1 MLNCFRNRLERER
14 ERDISE
20 QIALGMPAKTISGG
34 ETQFDSRLFNQSKG
48 MDSGFAD
55 EDAYNVYDKYVQQ
68 CISTISIFDFF
79 NLCLAILNF
88 RINYF
93 QAVETRK

>member
-1 MLNCFRNRLERER
+1 MFFKSKVYINVSFCFIFRNRLERER

-20 QIALGMPAKTISGG
+20 QIALGLPAKTITGG

-55 EDAYNVYDKYVQQ
+55 EDSYNVYDK
-68 CISTISIFDFF
+68 
-79 NLCLAILNF
+79 
-88 RINYF
+88 
-93 QAVETRK
+93 